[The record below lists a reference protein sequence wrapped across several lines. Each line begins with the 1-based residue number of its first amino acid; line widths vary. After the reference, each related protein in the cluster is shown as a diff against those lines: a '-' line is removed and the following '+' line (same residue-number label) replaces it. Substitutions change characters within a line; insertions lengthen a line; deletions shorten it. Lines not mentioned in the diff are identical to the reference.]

1 MIVILNPSDYWT
13 MFFSILLPI
22 FILAWFY
29 FPRII
34 FLWFLE
40 DLYSSI
46 SAKKVFFVIWWYL
59 FNVYVFH
66 VFQIVVDKLS
76 DKFWNFQLHHKHWIQ
91 AGTWGKIVISN
102 IRNLIYK
109 LLGEFSNNFWLRIS
123 WNREIL
129 EKSQN
134 CMDTD

>member
-1 MIVILNPSDYWT
+1 

-29 FPRII
+29 FSRII
-34 FLWFLE
+34 FLCFLE

-46 SAKKVFFVIWWYL
+46 SAGKVFFVIWWYL
-59 FNVYVFH
+59 FNVYLLGIFPRFSNSSRLV
-66 VFQIVVDKLS
+66 S
-76 DKFWNFQLHHKHWIQ
+76 DKFWNFQLHHKHWIL
-91 AGTWGKIVISN
+91 AGTRGKIVTSN

-109 LLGEFSNNFWLRIS
+109 LPDEFSNNFWLRNS